1 MENQEQHIC
10 VVCGHVHDED
20 IEGKWETLP
29 EDFQCPDCGVGKED
43 YYVL

>member
-1 MENQEQHIC
+1 MEDQQHIC

-20 IEGKWETLP
+20 IEGQWETLP

>member
-1 MENQEQHIC
+1 MMEKIC
-10 VVCGHVHDED
+10 IVCGHVHDEE
-20 IEGKWETLP
+20 IEGQWETLP

>member
-1 MENQEQHIC
+1 MEDQKHIC

-20 IEGKWETLP
+20 IEGQWETLP